1 MRIAHLEFWSGLA
14 GDMFVG
20 ALLDAGWPEERLR
33 EVVSA
38 LDLGSVEIEVERRT
52 HRGLSGVGIRVR
64 AAKDPHARH
73 LEEIL
78 KLIDAAR
85 IPARAKETAT
95 RAFRLLGEAE
105 AKIHGIPIERVHFHE
120 VGAAD
125 SIVDFVATATALADL
140 EIERVTA
147 GAIPLTTGWVEM
159 DHGRLPVPA
168 PATALLLEGWPVH
181 SVPVEGEF
189 FTPTAAALLRAVAI
203 PLEVTPNMQ
212 VERVGYGAGT
222 RPHPQLPN
230 LVRLWLGQAT
240 EEMVESDVVFVLETQ
255 VDDMEPR
262 QLALLSEDLMAQGAL
277 DVLRTPVGMKK
288 GRLGTAIT
296 VIATPKDADRL
307 ALRLLDR
314 STSIGVRMRRE
325 QRRTLRRKI
334 ETIETEF
341 GPARVK
347 WAEAPSGP
355 RVVPEYEDV
364 RRIAVECDLPFAQV
378 EERIRR
384 AAVEIVGRKSAS

>member
-159 DHGRLPVPA
+159 DHGGLRGPG

-240 EEMVESDVVFVLETQ
+240 E
-255 VDDMEPR
+255 
-262 QLALLSEDLMAQGAL
+262 
-277 DVLRTPVGMKK
+277 
-288 GRLGTAIT
+288 GRWWS
-296 VIATPKDADRL
+296 PMSCSSWK
-307 ALRLLDR
+307 LRLTTWSRDSWR
-314 STSIGVRMRRE
+314 
-325 QRRTLRRKI
+325 
-334 ETIETEF
+334 
-341 GPARVK
+341 
-347 WAEAPSGP
+347 
-355 RVVPEYEDV
+355 
-364 RRIAVECDLPFAQV
+364 C
-378 EERIRR
+378 
-384 AAVEIVGRKSAS
+384 